1 MQRAGE
7 PETTVDTDEG
17 YRGVEWRG
25 SSHDGVGLLL
35 YADSTKLRVSVTEDL
50 LLSSP
55 QLCPPVSWASDT
67 RTLISPH
74 KQALPVCHSLTGPRS
89 HLDSSLPLTVSA
101 RAKQPPDP
109 ADSTSQGSLKYTH
122 FPHGHRPVHTTM
134 VSLHPLMTAQPD
146 VVFLEYLSH
155 TLPWFPVHLRK

>member
-1 MQRAGE
+1 MLRVAWAGAAGGWGGE

-17 YRGVEWRG
+17 YGRVEWHG

-67 RTLISPH
+67 RTLIVPH
-74 KQALPVCHSLTGPRS
+74 KQALPVCHSLTGPGS

-101 RAKQPPDP
+101 RANNHQIL
-109 ADSTSQGSLKYTH
+109 Q
-122 FPHGHRPVHTTM
+122 
-134 VSLHPLMTAQPD
+134 
-146 VVFLEYLSH
+146 
-155 TLPWFPVHLRK
+155 TLPPKDLSSTPTSHAATVLSTPPWSLSIHL